1 MPNTFWQST
10 TTWYCFAFDRL
21 LLTLAT
27 SVVSLTA
34 TIWHYQGIEM
44 CKWYAAC
51 KKKKSPKAS
60 LRPKEIQCLPLSWA
74 LLILEGEFS
83 SSLGLSL
90 EAEIGSRSEQ
100 RLPAPSKAQVWQR
113 PRQQA
118 WQLGPMTE
126 VERLELSEQ
135 PRWEIWQFCRW
146 TRFETDILARR
157 LDTERSSIKF
167 LNKKSHNEINIAIR
181 QECRPLQRCRISK

>member
-51 KKKKSPKAS
+51 KKKKIPKS
-60 LRPKEIQCLPLSWA
+60 L
-74 LLILEGEFS
+74 
-83 SSLGLSL
+83 L
-90 EAEIGSRSEQ
+90 EAKRNSV
-100 RLPAPSKAQVWQR
+100 PA
-113 PRQQA
+113 
-118 WQLGPMTE
+118 
-126 VERLELSEQ
+126 LELSSPHSWGRILLLTGLESGGRDWLQ
-135 PRWEIWQFCRW
+135 VRAEAASPQQGSGLA
-146 TRFETDILARR
+146 ETSAAGVTAGTYDRGGKAGAFRATPMRNLAV
-157 LDTERSSIKF
+157 LP
-167 LNKKSHNEINIAIR
+167 LNKIWNRYSGQTFGYRKIINKVSQ
-181 QECRPLQRCRISK
+181 QEKPQWNQHCNKTGMQAFTKMQDF